1 MNLCSIFSLD
11 GIHVHLKPPLEITP
25 LKFLAWYR
33 KLLFCNDP
41 IANWVLD
48 GIANGFK
55 VGFSGGQLTS
65 ANQNMHSAWSH
76 PEIVD
81 DYLLKELKRGSIAGP
96 FKALPSPSLHINR
109 FGLIPKSEPNQWR
122 MIIDLFFPAEASV
135 NDFIP
140 DVEVAV
146 KYASIDDAIGFII
159 KCGRGALMAKF
170 AYRILPI
177 HPSERFLFGMHWKRQ
192 FSLIYVS
199 PLD

>member
-1 MNLCSIFSLD
+1 
-11 GIHVHLKPPLEITP
+11 
-25 LKFLAWYR
+25 
-33 KLLFCNDP
+33 
-41 IANWVLD
+41 
-48 GIANGFK
+48 
-55 VGFSGGQLTS
+55 
-65 ANQNMHSAWSH
+65 
-76 PEIVD
+76 
-81 DYLLKELKRGSIAGP
+81 
-96 FKALPSPSLHINR
+96 
-109 FGLIPKSEPNQWR
+109 
-122 MIIDLFFPAEASV
+122 MIIDLFFPAGASV

-159 KCGRGALMAKF
+159 KCGRGALIAKFAVKF